1 MNPIAR
7 NIALRRCLST
17 HSLARS
23 WAIPGSSPAFFSTFP
38 APPPRTFTSHSSQLI
53 CSQLIEDRTNAEQ
66 AKSILIVNKL
76 RTKPVIDTIDS
87 FLDHLRTHYP
97 NVRVFHEDRRD
108 IPRDVEVWRPGD
120 DAEKIDL
127 VITLGGD
134 GTILHASSLFKVGAV
149 PPVLSFSMGT
159 LGFLLPFHVDDFS
172 KALESVF
179 QGKATVLYRMRLSC
193 AFLDNDG
200 NKLSKEGEGIF
211 HVFSPSKCINDSL
224 DWQVMNEVA
233 LHRGSS
239 PHLNT
244 IDAYV
249 DGQHLTEAVS
259 DGLIVSTPTGSTAY
273 SLSAGGPIVHPSLSA
288 LVLTP
293 ICPRSL
299 SFRPLVFPASSSIT
313 LRIGDRSRAPA
324 GVSMDGQASHV
335 LNPGES
341 VTVRASLH
349 PIPCINRSSISD
361 PAFDSQ
367 GEGAGPGKEDDWVR
381 DINNLL
387 QYNATFR
394 SKALLRHSRV

>member
-1 MNPIAR
+1 MFL
-7 NIALRRCLST
+7 LRRWPARLQRRPFRKP
-17 HSLARS
+17 SLCAS
-23 WAIPGSSPAFFSTFP
+23 ITQEASHGSPIV
-38 APPPRTFTSHSSQLI
+38 APTWRPEHPP
-53 CSQLIEDRTNAEQ
+53 
-66 AKSILIVNKL
+66 KSILIVNKM
-76 RTKPVIDTIDS
+76 RTQPVILAIDA
-87 FLDHLRTHYP
+87 FLEHVQNTYP
-97 NVRVFHEDRRD
+97 DVRVFHEDKPE
-108 IPRDVEVWRPGD
+108 IPHGAEVWRPGPST
-120 DAEKIDL
+120 EKIDL
-127 VITLGGD
+127 VVTLGGD
-134 GTILHASSLFKVGAV
+134 GTILHASSLFSAGAV

-159 LGFLLPFHVDDFS
+159 LGFLLPFHIDDFA

-179 QGKATVLYRMRLSC
+179 NGKATILNRMRLAC
-193 AFLDNDG
+193 TFFDKELAKIG
-200 NKLSKEGEGIF
+200 NEG
-211 HVFSPSKCINDSL
+211 D

-233 LHRGSS
+233 LHRGAS

-244 IDAYV
+244 IDIFV

-299 SFRPLVFPASSSIT
+299 SFRPLVFPSSSLIT

-324 GVSMDGQASHV
+324 GVSMDGRTSHV

-341 VTVRASLH
+341 VNVQAS
-349 PIPCINRSSISD
+349 PFPVPCINRSSI
-361 PAFDSQ
+361 ADSEPETT
-367 GEGAGPGKEDDWVR
+367 EGAGPGKEDDWVR

-394 SKALLRHSRV
+394 SKALLRHSRT